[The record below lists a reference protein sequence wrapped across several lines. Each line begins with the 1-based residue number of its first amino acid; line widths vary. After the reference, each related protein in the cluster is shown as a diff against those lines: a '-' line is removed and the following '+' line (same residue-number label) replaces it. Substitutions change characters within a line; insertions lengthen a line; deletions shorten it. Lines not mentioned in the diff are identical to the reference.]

1 MLLEDRVRAAC
12 VCAEREVGRAIGAE
26 RPVEGTSSGQRANYD
41 TRVVEADGESY
52 EAVCWWVGV
61 TPNYVVAFCYY
72 LLRRGLLAPRLPV
85 TNGRARVHHGGFE
98 H

>member
-1 MLLEDRVRAAC
+1 MRAAC

-26 RPVEGTSSGQRANYD
+26 RPVE
-41 TRVVEADGESY
+41 ADDESY